1 MKKALHQSRHVLV
14 AAFSIALAASILP
27 SAVQANELTSQS
39 AKQHNH
45 QLAKVSLNNAS
56 VEQLETLKGVGHK
69 KAQAIV
75 KYRQQIGQFVEV
87 EQLLNVKGIGAK
99 IIQDNLARLTI

>member
-1 MKKALHQSRHVLV
+1 MKKALHQSRN
-14 AAFSIALAASILP
+14 ALITALTITLASSFAI
-27 SAVQANELTSQS
+27 SSVQAKQTTSKDVS
-39 AKQHNH
+39 QHEH
-45 QLAKVSLNNAS
+45 QITKVSINNAS
-56 VEQLETLKGVGHK
+56 VEQLETLKGIGHK

-87 EQLLNVKGIGAK
+87 EQLLNVKGIGEK